1 MNVISDFKT
10 RFNEALSIRNIKPIE
25 LSEITGISKST
36 ISHYMSGYTKPKSDK
51 LYILAKAL
59 DVSETWLM
67 GYGDSM
73 ERSSLIVGKE
83 LQNILFK
90 ISRELQVPYDDLLQV
105 FISNKM
111 IALQNDTALTYTN
124 LLNIFKRYYDN
135 ESSSSASRD
144 NFAQNETE
152 RRLLMLCR
160 KAGEVS
166 EEEKEAIVNQFEATI
181 DMYLKAKGIKKE

>member
-73 ERSSLIVGKE
+73 ERSSLIVGDE

-90 ISRELQVPYDDLLQV
+90 ISRELQVPYNDLLQV

-111 IALQNDTALTYTN
+111 IALQNNTALTYTN
-124 LLNIFKRYYDN
+124 LLNIFKRYYNN

-144 NFAQNETE
+144 NFAQDDTE

-166 EEEKEAIVNQFEATI
+166 DEEKEAIINQFEATI

>member
-1 MNVISDFKT
+1 
-10 RFNEALSIRNIKPIE
+10 
-25 LSEITGISKST
+25 
-36 ISHYMSGYTKPKSDK
+36 MSGYTKPKSDK

-73 ERSSLIVGKE
+73 ERSSLIVGDE

-90 ISRELQVPYDDLLQV
+90 ISRELQVPYNDLLQV

-111 IALQNDTALTYTN
+111 IALQNNTALTYTN

-144 NFAQNETE
+144 NFAQDDTE

-166 EEEKEAIVNQFEATI
+166 DEEKEAIINQFEATI

>member
-144 NFAQNETE
+144 NFAQNDTE

>member
-73 ERSSLIVGKE
+73 ERSSLIVGDE

-90 ISRELQVPYDDLLQV
+90 ISRELQVPYNDLLQV

-111 IALQNDTALTYTN
+111 IALQNNTALTYTN

-144 NFAQNETE
+144 NFAQDDTE

-166 EEEKEAIVNQFEATI
+166 DEEKEAIINQFEATI

>member
-1 MNVISDFKT
+1 
-10 RFNEALSIRNIKPIE
+10 
-25 LSEITGISKST
+25 
-36 ISHYMSGYTKPKSDK
+36 
-51 LYILAKAL
+51 
-59 DVSETWLM
+59 
-67 GYGDSM
+67 M

-144 NFAQNETE
+144 NFAQNDTE